1 MKNTF
6 TPNSPSSLKY
16 TAFVDVSV
24 GGFGWISLFSQGG
37 DNTNKK
43 YKQLLDGVL
52 SFHAVKGFEVGVIDR
67 GVMNR
72 FTQDLPSFR
81 KFPKNGKSYINN
93 DWFKITHPFLC
104 LIVYSTYS
112 LHCIAIALHLCL
124 FMFSWS
130 FERQQT
136 HANNTP
142 VH

>member
-52 SFHAVKGFEVGVIDR
+52 SFHAVKGFEVGVLDR

-72 FTQDLPSFR
+72 FTHDLHSFR
-81 KFPKNGKSYINN
+81 RFPKSGKSYIPNYRFN
-93 DWFKITHPFLC
+93 G
-104 LIVYSTYS
+104 V
-112 LHCIAIALHLCL
+112 CL
-124 FMFSWS
+124 FSCFIVTLSDL
-130 FERQQT
+130 
-136 HANNTP
+136 
-142 VH
+142 